1 MFVVPAHLLS
11 CLCTLALMLVS
22 AGRGYGLES
31 AVHPRDACPPALPN
45 EEQLYLGNAG
55 FYL

>member
-1 MFVVPAHLLS
+1 MFVVPAPLLS

-31 AVHPRDACPPALPN
+31 AVYPRDACPLTLPN
-45 EEQLYLGNAG
+45 EEQLNLGNTG